1 MACYLHS
8 FEWWTTTKNKVMIAT
23 FYKITF
29 VPLCLEWKHLVY
41 VNFLSYPKTIQS
53 HADTL
58 GMFMSIFQLFGHH
71 NLPVMTGPK
80 WDDWWLRNNTVFFLF
95 WMVYIFYTA
104 ISSNHIP
111 QNGWN
116 PTISKNSPIAMKRNT
131 DCPLHVLWTFLAGS
145 GEVCMPGAVIWT
157 MPTYVRKT
165 TPGDEVS
172 DLVEQ
177 TAIKSHNETWNTN
190 CGRGTMRFY
199 LILHVFRW
207 IFIWSTAVDLTRCIE

>member
-1 MACYLHS
+1 MLILLVCLWAYFNSLGITTYLLWQGQNEMTGDYVIIRS
-8 FEWWTTTKNKVMIAT
+8 FSYFEW
-23 FYKITF
+23 
-29 VPLCLEWKHLVY
+29 L
-41 VNFLSYPKTIQS
+41 
-53 HADTL
+53 
-58 GMFMSIFQLFGHH
+58 
-71 NLPVMTGPK
+71 
-80 WDDWWLRNNTVFFLF
+80 
-95 WMVYIFYTA
+95 YIFYTA

-199 LILHVFRW
+199 LILHAFRW